1 MSARKRMRESRRNC
15 LQTEKIEAYLGFA
28 RRAGILTLGVNAIG
42 TLKRGVHLL
51 LLDGSMAQNSRK
63 EMMKYGAQFACPLL
77 EAKDL
82 GVLVKK
88 QGCKAAAV
96 RDISLAKAIFERA
109 EEAGLTTIGGLNG

>member
-1 MSARKRMRESRRNC
+1 MRKSRRHC

-28 RRAGILTLGVNAIG
+28 RRAGKLTLGVNAVG

-51 LLDGSMAQNSRK
+51 LLDGSTAKNSRK
-63 EMMKYGAQFACPLL
+63 EMIKYAAQFACPLL

-82 GVLVKK
+82 GALVKR

-96 RDISLAKAIFERA
+96 RDISLAKAILEHA
-109 EEAGLTTIGGLNG
+109 AEAGLTTIGGSNG

>member
-28 RRAGILTLGVNAIG
+28 RRAGKLTLGVNAIG

-109 EEAGLTTIGGLNG
+109 EEAGLTPIGGLNG